1 MSKVRSIEDL
11 ELNSFHRLMT
21 LRTNGGWLIDGYV
34 LSIIGVIIVQ
44 MTNAL
49 DMNNFWQGMIGASA
63 IIGVFLGGF
72 IVVAISDKV
81 GRKPL
86 YFVGPILFLI
96 GSVAQ
101 FWFDSAL
108 VIFILRMLIGIGVG
122 FEYAVASALLV
133 EYLPKKHRG
142 NKLAHLTTYWFV
154 GAALAYIVGNII
166 LAYLGDEAWKTVL
179 ASSAV
184 LSLAL
189 ILVRIGTPES
199 ARWLMNKGREQE
211 ADQVIKKIFGN
222 DFSIANLP
230 IEEEK
235 ESKFT
240 LKELFFSGYGARLF
254 FVIMF
259 WMCAVIPLFA
269 VYAFAPKV
277 LNALNLT
284 GQWERYGSIAITVMF
299 ALGCVLGASLIEI
312 LGRRKL
318 LIHSFLWSGLA
329 LFGLGVMSDASEIM
343 VLVLFSAYGVLIGGA
358 QVLELVYPNEIF
370 PTEIRSAGIALGSSF
385 SRIGA
390 AIGTFLV
397 PIALSTIGISWTMYI
412 AAIVT
417 FVGLVVT
424 LWLAPETKGLT
435 LEQASSLKR

>member
-1 MSKVRSIEDL
+1 
-11 ELNSFHRLMT
+11 
-21 LRTNGGWLIDGYV
+21 
-34 LSIIGVIIVQ
+34 
-44 MTNAL
+44 
-49 DMNNFWQGMIGASA
+49 
-63 IIGVFLGGF
+63 
-72 IVVAISDKV
+72 
-81 GRKPL
+81 
-86 YFVGPILFLI
+86 
-96 GSVAQ
+96 
-101 FWFDSAL
+101 
-108 VIFILRMLIGIGVG
+108 
-122 FEYAVASALLV
+122 
-133 EYLPKKHRG
+133 
-142 NKLAHLTTYWFV
+142 
-154 GAALAYIVGNII
+154 
-166 LAYLGDEAWKTVL
+166 
-179 ASSAV
+179 
-184 LSLAL
+184 
-189 ILVRIGTPES
+189 
-199 ARWLMNKGREQE
+199 
-211 ADQVIKKIFGN
+211 
-222 DFSIANLP
+222 
-230 IEEEK
+230 
-235 ESKFT
+235 
-240 LKELFFSGYGARLF
+240 
-254 FVIMF
+254 MF

-343 VLVLFSAYGVLIGGA
+343 VLVLFSAYVVLIGGA